1 MPTAKPI
8 VIMGAGPAGL
18 TAAWELV
25 RAGRDVV
32 VWEADPSYVGGISRT
47 VQAQGFRFDIG
58 GHRFFSKSEEVNEV
72 WRQIMP
78 DDFID
83 CPRLSRIYYKGKFFN
98 YPLEAMNAFLNL
110 GPLETINIL
119 LSYVQARLKPIKPE
133 LSFAQWVTNRFGK
146 RLFEIFFKSYTEKV
160 WGISCDEISADWA
173 AQRIKGL
180 SLREA
185 VISAFQGKKAAPT
198 AKTLIRNFFYPRLG
212 PGQMWETAAH
222 KILDKGGGIFLD
234 RRVQTIHW
242 DETGV
247 THITGT
253 NGAGEF
259 FQQEG
264 SYFLSSIPLK
274 ELMLSLD
281 PPPPKE
287 VQNAAKAL
295 RYRDFLTVCLIVNR
309 AKVFPDTWI
318 YIHDPS
324 VKVGRV
330 QNYKNWSAAM
340 VPDPEMT
347 SLGMEYFCFEG
358 DNLWNA
364 TDYDLAQL
372 AIREAVQIGLVQAS
386 EVKDAFVVRMAKAYP
401 IYDQHY
407 QDHLKIIKEWVCQ
420 FANLQP
426 VGRNGM
432 HHYNNQDHSMMTA
445 MLAVRNIQGGN
456 YDCWKVNTEAE
467 YHEGSTESDLKTF
480 QVTFRATKD
489 SAPQEESVPAQS
501 ENEARDFV
509 QNKYGLATHLIVS
522 ITETKG

>member
-1 MPTAKPI
+1 MSKPI

-25 RAGRDVV
+25 RAGREVV
-32 VWEADPSYVGGISRT
+32 VWEADPAYVGGISRT
-47 VQAQGFRFDIG
+47 VQAEGFRFDIG
-58 GHRFFSKSEEVNEV
+58 GHRFFSKSPEVNEV

-98 YPLEAMNAFLNL
+98 YPLEAMNAFFNL
-110 GPLETINIL
+110 GLFETLRIL
-119 LSYVQARLKPIKPE
+119 LSYVAARLTPIKPE
-133 LSFAQWVTNRFGK
+133 VTFTQWVTNRFGQ

-185 VISAFQGKKAAPT
+185 VLAALKGKKAPAT

-212 PGQMWETAAH
+212 PGQMWETATAKITEMGG
-222 KILDKGGGIFLD
+222 KILLD

-247 THITGT
+247 THVTGI
-253 NGAGEF
+253 NQQGEF

-264 SYFLSSIPLK
+264 TDFISSIPLK

-281 PPPPKE
+281 PPPPAE
-287 VQNAAKAL
+287 VTAAARSL
-295 RYRDFLTVCLIVNR
+295 RYRDFLTVCLVVNR
-309 AKVFPDTWI
+309 ANVFPDTWI

-340 VPDPEMT
+340 VPDPNLT

-358 DNLWNA
+358 DHLWTS

-372 AIREAVQIGLVQAS
+372 AIREAAQIGLIKEG
-386 EVKDAFVVRMAKAYP
+386 EVNDAFVVRMPKAYP
-401 IYDQHY
+401 IYDQEY
-407 QDHLKIIKEWVCQ
+407 QGHVKTIRDWVSQ

-445 MLAVRNIQGGN
+445 MLAARNIQGEN
-456 YDCWKVNTEAE
+456 FNCWAVNTEAE
-467 YHEGSTESDLKTF
+467 YHET
-480 QVTFRATKD
+480 
-489 SAPQEESVPAQS
+489 EES
-501 ENEARDFV
+501 
-509 QNKYGLATHLIVS
+509 K
-522 ITETKG
+522 

>member
-1 MPTAKPI
+1 MSSPAKPI

-18 TAAWELV
+18 TAAWELIK
-25 RAGRDVV
+25 AGQDVV
-32 VWEADPSYVGGISRT
+32 VWEADPAYVGGISRT
-47 VQAQGFRFDIG
+47 VQANGFRFDIG

-72 WRQIMP
+72 WQQIMP

-98 YPLEAMNAFLNL
+98 YPLEAMDSFLKL
-110 GPLETINIL
+110 GPITTALCI
-119 LSYVQARLKPIKPE
+119 LSYFKARMSPIKPE
-133 LSFAQWVTNRFGK
+133 TTLTQWVTNRFGA
-146 RLFEIFFKSYTEKV
+146 RLFKMFFKTYTEKV
-160 WGISCDEISADWA
+160 WGISCDEINADWA

-185 VISAFQGKKAAPT
+185 IISAFKGKKAAPT

-212 PGQMWETAAH
+212 PGQMWETAAN
-222 KILDKGGGIFLD
+222 KVMEKGGKVLLD

-253 NGAGEF
+253 NQQGEF

-264 SYFLSSIPLK
+264 TSFISSIPLQ

-281 PPPPKE
+281 PPPPKD
-287 VQNAAKAL
+287 VVAAAKAL
-295 RYRDFLTVCLIVNR
+295 RYRDFLTVCLVINR

-324 VKVGRV
+324 VKVGRI
-330 QNYKNWSAAM
+330 QNFKNWSAAM
-340 VPDPEMT
+340 VPDPKLT

-358 DNLWNA
+358 DNLWTA

-372 AIREAVQIGLVQAS
+372 AIREAVQIGLIKAGEVQ
-386 EVKDAFVVRMAKAYP
+386 DAFVVRMPKAYP
-401 IYDQHY
+401 IYDQSY
-407 QDHLKIIKEWVCQ
+407 QKHLKTIKEWVCQ

-445 MLAVRNIQGGN
+445 MLAARNIMGGG
-456 YDCWKVNTEAE
+456 YDCWKVNTDAE
-467 YHEGSTESDLKTF
+467 YHEAGQST
-480 QVTFRATKD
+480 R
-489 SAPQEESVPAQS
+489 
-501 ENEARDFV
+501 
-509 QNKYGLATHLIVS
+509 
-522 ITETKG
+522 

>member
-1 MPTAKPI
+1 MAKPI

-25 RAGRDVV
+25 RAGREVV

-47 VQAQGFRFDIG
+47 VQAEGFRFDVG
-58 GHRFFSKSEEVNEV
+58 GHRFFSKSPEVNEV

-83 CPRLSRIYYKGKFFN
+83 CPRLSRIFYKGKYFN
-98 YPLEAMNAFLNL
+98 YPLEAMNAFFNL
-110 GPLETINIL
+110 GAFETLRIL
-119 LSYVQARLKPIKPE
+119 LSYLQARLKPIKPE
-133 LSFAQWVTNRFGK
+133 TTFAQWVTNRFGE
-146 RLFEIFFKSYTEKV
+146 RLFLMFFKSYTEKV

-185 VISAFQGKKAAPT
+185 IFSALRGKKASPT

-212 PGQMWETAAH
+212 PGQMWETATN
-222 KILDKGGGIFLD
+222 KIMEMGGKVFLD
-234 RRVQTIHW
+234 RKVQTIHW

-247 THITGT
+247 THVTGT
-253 NGAGEF
+253 NQQGEF

-264 SYFLSSIPLK
+264 TDFISSIPLQ

-281 PPPPKE
+281 PPPPPE
-287 VQNAAKAL
+287 VKAAAKAL
-295 RYRDFLTVCLIVNR
+295 RYRDFITVCLVVNR

-324 VKVGRV
+324 VKVGRI
-330 QNYKNWSAAM
+330 QNYKNWSEAM
-340 VPDPEMT
+340 VPDPNLT
-347 SLGMEYFCFEG
+347 TLGMEYFCFEG
-358 DNLWNA
+358 DHLWTS

-372 AIREAVQIGLVQAS
+372 AIREAVQIGLIKQG
-386 EVKDAFVVRMAKAYP
+386 EVRDAFVVRMPKAYP
-401 IYDQHY
+401 IYDQEY
-407 QDHLKIIKEWVCQ
+407 QAHVNTIKEWVCQ

-445 MLAVRNIQGGN
+445 MLAARNIQGQH
-456 YDCWKVNTEAE
+456 YDCWAVNTEAE
-467 YHEGSTESDLKTF
+467 YHEAD
-480 QVTFRATKD
+480 
-489 SAPQEESVPAQS
+489 APKEINS
-501 ENEARDFV
+501 
-509 QNKYGLATHLIVS
+509 
-522 ITETKG
+522 

>member
-1 MPTAKPI
+1 
-8 VIMGAGPAGL
+8 MGAGPAGL
-18 TAAWELV
+18 TAAWELA
-25 RAGRDVV
+25 RAGKEVV
-32 VWEADPSYVGGISRT
+32 VWEADPVYVGGISRT
-47 VQAQGFRFDIG
+47 VQAEGFRFDIG

-98 YPLEAMNAFLNL
+98 YPLEAVNAFRNL
-110 GPLETINIL
+110 GIFETINIL
-119 LSYVQARLKPIKPE
+119 LSYVKARLKPIKPE
-133 LSFAQWVTNRFGK
+133 TTFTQWVRNRFGR

-185 VISAFQGKKAAPT
+185 VVNAFLGKKAEPT
-198 AKTLIRNFFYPRLG
+198 AKTLIRHFFYPRFG
-212 PGQMWETAAH
+212 PGQMWETAAM
-222 KILDKGGGIFLD
+222 KVQQLGGKVLLD
-234 RRVQTIHW
+234 RKVQTIHW

-247 THITGT
+247 THVTGI
-253 NGAGEF
+253 NQQGEF

-264 SYFLSSIPLK
+264 SSFISSIPLQ

-287 VQNAAKAL
+287 VVAAARAL
-295 RYRDFLTVCLIVNR
+295 RYRDFLLVCLVVNK
-309 AKVFPDTWI
+309 ADIFPDTWI

-324 VKVGRV
+324 VKVGRI
-330 QNYKNWSAAM
+330 QNYKNWSMAM
-340 VPDPEMT
+340 VPDPSLT

-358 DNLWNA
+358 DGLW
-364 TDYDLAQL
+364 TSPDYDLAHL
-372 AIREAVQIGLVQAS
+372 AIREATQIGLVQS
-386 EVKDAFVVRMAKAYP
+386 GEVKDAFVVRMPKAYP
-401 IYDQHY
+401 IYDKNY
-407 QDHLKIIKEWVCQ
+407 QANVKTIRDWVSL

-445 MLAVRNIQGGN
+445 MLAARNIQGGS

-467 YHEGSTESDLKTF
+467 YHETGK
-480 QVTFRATKD
+480 
-489 SAPQEESVPAQS
+489 
-501 ENEARDFV
+501 
-509 QNKYGLATHLIVS
+509 
-522 ITETKG
+522 

>member
-1 MPTAKPI
+1 MSKPI

-18 TAAWELV
+18 TAAWELTK
-25 RAGRDVV
+25 AGKEVV

-47 VQAQGFRFDIG
+47 VQAEGFRFDIG

-83 CPRLSRIYYKGKFFN
+83 CPRLSRIYYRNKFFN
-98 YPLEAMNAFLNL
+98 YPLDAMNAFKNL
-110 GPLETINIL
+110 GPVESVRIL
-119 LSYVQARLKPIKPE
+119 LSYLEAKVKPIKPE
-133 LSFAQWVTNRFGK
+133 TTFAQWVTNRFGE
-146 RLFEIFFKSYTEKV
+146 RLFLMFFKAYTEKV
-160 WGISCDEISADWA
+160 WGLSCDEISADRA
-173 AQRIKGL
+173 AQRIMGL
-180 SLREA
+180 SLIDA
-185 VISAFQGKKAAPT
+185 VLSAFKGRKAKPT

-212 PGQMWETAAH
+212 PGQMWETAAE
-222 KILDKGGGIFLD
+222 KIIAAGNKVLLD
-234 RRVQTIHW
+234 RKVQTIHW

-253 NGAGEF
+253 NQMGEF

-264 SYFLSSIPLK
+264 VHFICSIPLQ

-287 VQNAAKAL
+287 VVAAAKRL
-295 RYRDFLTVCLIVNR
+295 RYRDFITVCLVVNK
-309 AKVFPDTWI
+309 ANVFPDTWI

-340 VPDPEMT
+340 VPDPKLT
-347 SLGMEYFCFEG
+347 SLGMEYFCFEHDG
-358 DNLWNA
+358 LWSS

-372 AIREAVQIGLVQAS
+372 AIREAVQIGLIEDS
-386 EVKDAFVVRMAKAYP
+386 EVQDAFVVRMPKAYP
-401 IYDQHY
+401 IYDRNY
-407 QDHLKIIKEWVCQ
+407 QENVKTIREWVCL

-445 MLAVRNIQGGN
+445 MLAARNVTGAHH

-467 YHEGSTESDLKTF
+467 YHERD
-480 QVTFRATKD
+480 
-489 SAPQEESVPAQS
+489 APQS
-501 ENEARDFV
+501 
-509 QNKYGLATHLIVS
+509 
-522 ITETKG
+522 

>member
-1 MPTAKPI
+1 MLTDKPI

-18 TAAWELV
+18 TAAWELA
-25 RAGRDVV
+25 RAGKEVV
-32 VWEADPSYVGGISRT
+32 VWEADPVYVGGISRT
-47 VQAQGFRFDIG
+47 VQAEGFRFDIG
-58 GHRFFSKSEEVNEV
+58 GHRFFSKSPEVNEV

-98 YPLEAMNAFLNL
+98 YPLEALDAFFKL
-110 GPLETINIL
+110 GPFETLRII
-119 LSYVQARLKPIKPE
+119 LSYFKAKLMPIKPE

-146 RLFEIFFKSYTEKV
+146 RLFQIFFKSYTEKV

-185 VISAFQGKKAAPT
+185 ILSAFKGKKAAPT

-212 PGQMWETAAH
+212 PGQMWETATA
-222 KILDKGGGIFLD
+222 KIQALGGKVLLD

-247 THITGT
+247 THITGM
-253 NGAGEF
+253 NQLGEF

-264 SYFLSSIPLK
+264 SSFISSIPLQ

-281 PPPPKE
+281 PPPPPDVAK
-287 VQNAAKAL
+287 AATAL
-295 RYRDFLTVCLIVNR
+295 RYRDFITVCLVVDR
-309 AKVFPDTWI
+309 ADVFPDTWI

-330 QNYKNWSAAM
+330 QNYKNWSKAM
-340 VPDPEMT
+340 VPDPRLT

-358 DNLWNA
+358 DNLWTA
-364 TDYDLAQL
+364 SDYDLARL
-372 AIREAVQIGLVQAS
+372 AMKEAAQIGLVTEA
-386 EVKDAFVVRMAKAYP
+386 EVKDAFVVRMPKAYP
-401 IYDQHY
+401 IYDQNYRKHVETIR
-407 QDHLKIIKEWVCQ
+407 KWVCQ

-445 MLAVRNIQGGN
+445 MLAARNIQGEN
-456 YDCWKVNTEAE
+456 FDCWKVNTEAE
-467 YHEGSTESDLKTF
+467 YHETDDAK
-480 QVTFRATKD
+480 V
-489 SAPQEESVPAQS
+489 
-501 ENEARDFV
+501 
-509 QNKYGLATHLIVS
+509 
-522 ITETKG
+522 

>member
-1 MPTAKPI
+1 MSINKPV

-18 TAAWELV
+18 TAAWELT
-25 RAGRDVV
+25 RAGREVV
-32 VWEADPSYVGGISRT
+32 VWEADPVYVGGISRT
-47 VQAQGFRFDIG
+47 VQAEGFRFDIG
-58 GHRFFSKSEEVNEV
+58 GHRFFSKSPEVNEV

-98 YPLEAMNAFLNL
+98 YPLEAMDAFLKL
-110 GPLETINIL
+110 GPSETIRIL
-119 LSYVQARLKPIKPE
+119 LSYIRARFAPIKPE
-133 LSFAQWVTNRFGK
+133 VSFAQWVTNRFGR

-185 VISAFQGKKAAPT
+185 IISAFKGKKAAPT

-212 PGQMWETAAH
+212 PGQMWETATN
-222 KILDKGGGIFLD
+222 KIREIGGKVLLD

-247 THITGT
+247 THITGVDQEGT
-253 NGAGEF
+253 F

-264 SYFLSSIPLK
+264 SSFISSIPLQ

-281 PPPPKE
+281 PPPPRE
-287 VQNAAKAL
+287 VAEAARSL
-295 RYRDFLTVCLIVNR
+295 RYRDFLTVCLVVNR
-309 AKVFPDTWI
+309 RDVFPDTWI

-340 VPDPEMT
+340 VPSPELT

-358 DNLWNA
+358 DHLWTS
-364 TDYDLAQL
+364 TDRDLAQL
-372 AIREAVQIGLVQAS
+372 AIREAAQIGLITQA
-386 EVKDAFVVRMAKAYP
+386 EVKDAFVVRMPKAYP
-401 IYDQHY
+401 IYDQDYHKHVETIR
-407 QDHLKIIKEWVCQ
+407 QWVCQ

-445 MLAVRNIQGGN
+445 MLAARNIQGGS

-467 YHEGSTESDLKTF
+467 YHEKNDLK
-480 QVTFRATKD
+480 
-489 SAPQEESVPAQS
+489 
-501 ENEARDFV
+501 N
-509 QNKYGLATHLIVS
+509 
-522 ITETKG
+522 

>member
-1 MPTAKPI
+1 MAKPI

-18 TAAWELV
+18 TAAWELS
-25 RAGRDVV
+25 RAGHEVV
-32 VWEADPSYVGGISRT
+32 VWESDPVYVGGLSRT
-47 VQAQGFRFDIG
+47 VQAENFRFDIG
-58 GHRFFSKSEEVNEV
+58 GHRFFSQSAEVNKV
-72 WRQIMP
+72 WKQIMP

-83 CPRLSRIYYKGKFFN
+83 CPRLSRIYYKGKFFS
-98 YPLEAMNAFLNL
+98 YPLEAMDSFLKL
-110 GPLETINIL
+110 GFVETVKIV
-119 LSYVQARLKPIKPE
+119 LSYFHARLFPVRPE
-133 LSFAQWVTNRFGK
+133 LTFTQWVTNRFGK
-146 RLFEIFFKSYTEKV
+146 RLFLMFFKSYTEKV

-185 VISAFQGKKAAPT
+185 IMSAFKGKKAAPT

-212 PGQMWETAAH
+212 PGQMWETATA
-222 KILDKGGGIFLD
+222 KIMEMGSKVLLD
-234 RRVQTIHW
+234 RTVQTIHW

-253 NGAGEF
+253 NLQGEF

-264 SYFLSSIPLK
+264 THFISSIPLK

-287 VQNAAKAL
+287 VTAAARAL
-295 RYRDFLTVCLIVNR
+295 RYRDFLTVCLVVNR

-340 VPDPEMT
+340 VPDPKLT

-358 DNLWNA
+358 DGLWSA
-364 TDYDLAQL
+364 SDYDLAQL
-372 AIREAVQIGLVQAS
+372 AIREAVQIGLITEG
-386 EVKDAFVVRMAKAYP
+386 EVKDAFVVRMPKAYP
-401 IYDQHY
+401 IYDQSY
-407 QDHLKIIKEWVCQ
+407 QKHIKVIRAWVSQ
-420 FANLQP
+420 FSNLQP

-445 MLAVRNIQGGN
+445 MLAARNIQGGH
-456 YDCWKVNTEAE
+456 YDCWEVNTEAE
-467 YHEGSTESDLKTF
+467 YHEAGG
-480 QVTFRATKD
+480 AD
-489 SAPQEESVPAQS
+489 S
-501 ENEARDFV
+501 
-509 QNKYGLATHLIVS
+509 KH
-522 ITETKG
+522 

>member
-1 MPTAKPI
+1 MAKQI

-25 RAGRDVV
+25 RAGHEVV
-32 VWEADPSYVGGISRT
+32 VWESDPVYVGGISRT
-47 VQAQGFRFDIG
+47 VQAENFRFDIG
-58 GHRFFSKSEEVNEV
+58 GHRFFSKSPEVNEV

-98 YPLEAMNAFLNL
+98 YPLEAMDSFMKL
-110 GPLETINIL
+110 GSLETVRIL
-119 LSYVQARLKPIKPE
+119 LSYIHARLFQIRPE

-146 RLFEIFFKSYTEKV
+146 RLFQIFFKSYSEKV

-185 VISAFQGKKAAPT
+185 IISAFKGKKAAPT

-212 PGQMWETAAH
+212 PGQMWETATA
-222 KILDKGGGIFLD
+222 KITEMGGKVLLD
-234 RRVQTIHW
+234 RTVQTIHW
-242 DETGV
+242 DETGI

-253 NGAGEF
+253 NQQGEF
-259 FQQEG
+259 FQLEG
-264 SYFLSSIPLK
+264 THFISSIPLK
-274 ELMLSLD
+274 ELILSLD

-287 VQNAAKAL
+287 VLKAARAL
-295 RYRDFLTVCLIVNR
+295 RYRDFITVCLVVNR
-309 AKVFPDTWI
+309 ANVFPDTWI

-330 QNYKNWSAAM
+330 QNYKNWSIAM
-340 VPDPEMT
+340 VPDPKLT

-358 DNLWNA
+358 DGLW
-364 TDYDLAQL
+364 TSSDYDLAQL
-372 AIREAVQIGLVQAS
+372 AIREAVQIGLIQAD
-386 EVKDAFVVRMAKAYP
+386 EVKDAFVVRMPKAYP
-401 IYDQHY
+401 IYDQTY
-407 QDHLKIIKEWVCQ
+407 QKHLTVIRAWVSQ

-432 HHYNNQDHSMMTA
+432 HHYDNQDHSMMT
-445 MLAVRNIQGGN
+445 
-456 YDCWKVNTEAE
+456 
-467 YHEGSTESDLKTF
+467 
-480 QVTFRATKD
+480 
-489 SAPQEESVPAQS
+489 
-501 ENEARDFV
+501 
-509 QNKYGLATHLIVS
+509 
-522 ITETKG
+522 

>member
-1 MPTAKPI
+1 MLTDKPI

-18 TAAWELV
+18 TAAWELA
-25 RAGRDVV
+25 RAGKEVV
-32 VWEADPSYVGGISRT
+32 VWEADPVYVGGISRT
-47 VQAQGFRFDIG
+47 VQAEGFRFDIG
-58 GHRFFSKSEEVNEV
+58 GHRFFSKSPEVNEV

-98 YPLEAMNAFLNL
+98 YPLEALDAFFKL
-110 GPLETINIL
+110 GPFETLRII
-119 LSYVQARLKPIKPE
+119 LSYFKAKLFPIKPE
-133 LSFAQWVTNRFGK
+133 LSFAQWVSNRFGK
-146 RLFEIFFKSYTEKV
+146 RLFQIFFKSYTEKV

-185 VISAFQGKKAAPT
+185 IFSAFKGKKASPT

-212 PGQMWETAAH
+212 PGQMWETATA
-222 KILDKGGGIFLD
+222 KIQALGGKVLLD

-247 THITGT
+247 THITGM
-253 NGAGEF
+253 NQLGEF

-264 SYFLSSIPLK
+264 SSFISSIPLQ

-281 PPPPKE
+281 PPPPPDVAK
-287 VQNAAKAL
+287 AATAL
-295 RYRDFLTVCLIVNR
+295 RYRDFLTVCLVVER
-309 AKVFPDTWI
+309 ANVFPDTWI

-330 QNYKNWSAAM
+330 QNYKNWSIEM
-340 VPDPEMT
+340 VPDPKFT

-358 DNLWNA
+358 DNLWTA
-364 TDYDLAQL
+364 SDYDLARL
-372 AIREAVQIGLVQAS
+372 AMKEAAQIGLVTEA
-386 EVKDAFVVRMAKAYP
+386 EVKDAFVVRMPKAYP
-401 IYDQHY
+401 IYDQNYRKHVETIR
-407 QDHLKIIKEWVCQ
+407 KWVCQ

-445 MLAVRNIQGGN
+445 MLAARNIQGEN
-456 YDCWKVNTEAE
+456 FDCWKVNTEAE
-467 YHEGSTESDLKTF
+467 YHETDDAK
-480 QVTFRATKD
+480 A
-489 SAPQEESVPAQS
+489 
-501 ENEARDFV
+501 
-509 QNKYGLATHLIVS
+509 
-522 ITETKG
+522 

>member
-1 MPTAKPI
+1 MSKPI
-8 VIMGAGPAGL
+8 IIMGAGPAGL
-18 TAAWELV
+18 TAAWELTK
-25 RAGRDVV
+25 AGKEVV
-32 VWEADPSYVGGISRT
+32 VWESDPFYVGGLSRT
-47 VQAQGFRFDIG
+47 VQAEGFRFDIG
-58 GHRFFSKSEEVNEV
+58 GHRFFSKSEEINEV

-83 CPRLSRIYYKGKFFN
+83 CPRLSRIYYRNKFFN
-98 YPLEAMNAFLNL
+98 YPLEAMNAFKNL
-110 GPLETINIL
+110 GPVETVRIL
-119 LSYVQARLKPIKPE
+119 LSYLEARVRPIKPE
-133 LSFAQWVTNRFGK
+133 TTFAQWVTNRFGE
-146 RLFEIFFKSYTEKV
+146 RLFLMFFKAYTEKV

-180 SLREA
+180 SLIEA
-185 VISAFQGKKAAPT
+185 VIGAFKGKKAEPT

-212 PGQMWETAAH
+212 PGQMWETAAE
-222 KILDKGGGIFLD
+222 KIIAAGNKVLLD
-234 RRVQTIHW
+234 RKVQTIHW

-253 NGAGEF
+253 NQMGEF

-264 SYFLSSIPLK
+264 DHFICSIPLK

-287 VQNAAKAL
+287 IVTAAKKL
-295 RYRDFLTVCLIVNR
+295 RYRDFITVCLVVNK
-309 AKVFPDTWI
+309 ADVFPDTWI

-340 VPDPEMT
+340 VPDPKLT
-347 SLGMEYFCFEG
+347 SLGMEYFCFENDG
-358 DNLWNA
+358 LWLS

-372 AIREAVQIGLVQAS
+372 AIREAVQIGLIKDGEVQ
-386 EVKDAFVVRMAKAYP
+386 DAFVVRMPKAYP
-401 IYDQHY
+401 IYDQNY
-407 QDHLKIIKEWVCQ
+407 QKNVKTIRDWVCL

-445 MLAVRNIQGGN
+445 MLAARNVTGEQH
-456 YDCWKVNTEAE
+456 YDCWKVNTDAE
-467 YHEGSTESDLKTF
+467 YHEQDTPKS
-480 QVTFRATKD
+480 
-489 SAPQEESVPAQS
+489 
-501 ENEARDFV
+501 
-509 QNKYGLATHLIVS
+509 
-522 ITETKG
+522 

>member
-1 MPTAKPI
+1 MPLANSTGSVGLGLSSATNSHTSTVAKPI

-18 TAAWELV
+18 TAAWELI
-25 RAGRDVV
+25 RAKQDVV
-32 VWEADPSYVGGISRT
+32 VWEADPTYVGGISRT
-47 VQAQGFRFDIG
+47 VQAEGFRFDIG
-58 GHRFFSKSEEVNEV
+58 GHRFFSKSKEVNEV
-72 WRQIMP
+72 WRQILP

-98 YPLEAMNAFLNL
+98 YPMEAMDSFLKL
-110 GPLETINIL
+110 GPRETYNIL
-119 LSYVQARLKPIKPE
+119 VSYARARLKPIKPE
-133 LSFAQWVTNRFGK
+133 VTFTQWVTNRFGE
-146 RLFEIFFKSYTEKV
+146 RLFNIFFKSYTEKV

-185 VISAFQGKKAAPT
+185 IISALRGKKAPPT

-212 PGQMWETAAH
+212 PGQMWETAAE
-222 KILDKGGGIFLD
+222 KIMNAGGKVLLD

-247 THITGT
+247 THVTGT
-253 NGAGEF
+253 NQQGEF

-281 PPPPKE
+281 PPPPKD
-287 VQNAAKAL
+287 VLAAARAL
-295 RYRDFLTVCLIVNR
+295 RYRDFLTVCLVVNR
-309 AKVFPDTWI
+309 AEVFPDTWI

-340 VPDPEMT
+340 VPDPKLT

-358 DNLWNA
+358 DGMWIS
-364 TDYDLAQL
+364 TDFDLAQL
-372 AIREAVQIGLVQAS
+372 AIREAIQIGLIKEG
-386 EVKDAFVVRMAKAYP
+386 EVKDAFVVRMPKAYP
-401 IYDQHY
+401 IYDRDY
-407 QDHLKIIKEWVCQ
+407 QKHVQTIRAWVSQ

-445 MLAVRNIQGGN
+445 MLAARNVMGGQ

-467 YHEGSTESDLKTF
+467 YHEDGDAKNLDTGD
-480 QVTFRATKD
+480 AKD
-489 SAPQEESVPAQS
+489 
-501 ENEARDFV
+501 
-509 QNKYGLATHLIVS
+509 
-522 ITETKG
+522 